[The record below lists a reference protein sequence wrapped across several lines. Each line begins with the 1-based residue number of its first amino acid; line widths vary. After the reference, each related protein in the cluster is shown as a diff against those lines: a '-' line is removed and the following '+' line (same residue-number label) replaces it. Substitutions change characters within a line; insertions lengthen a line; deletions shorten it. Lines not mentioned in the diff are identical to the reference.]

1 MWRLDIIILQF
12 SCEGSWLLL
21 CQQQRYSAPCFRG
34 ACPYSMLNA
43 AFFLPPISRLQL
55 GALHRLNRMIASPM
69 LHLKQHSA
77 LSLSFLCSTNSTAQ
91 LSAVDAGALSVV
103 QDLFRSNRTDAVVT
117 GLRFI
122 FNLACVAPLS
132 LLLTNNCPL
141 HRRTSAHVQIRQ
153 HHKSGRV
160 PKARCNG
167 RNRINIA
174 ERQVEA
180 WQCPQAVGR
189 HIWLQ

>member
-1 MWRLDIIILQF
+1 LQ
-12 SCEGSWLLL
+12 
-21 CQQQRYSAPCFRG
+21 
-34 ACPYSMLNA
+34 
-43 AFFLPPISRLQL
+43 I

-141 HRRTSAHVQIRQ
+141 HRRNSCPPAHVQI
-153 HHKSGRV
+153 
-160 PKARCNG
+160 
-167 RNRINIA
+167 
-174 ERQVEA
+174 
-180 WQCPQAVGR
+180 
-189 HIWLQ
+189 